1 MVSPIPQDYIST
13 YTANGIEYEAIQLP
27 WKVVTKI
34 LGSPHTGDPDE
45 DELLVTAL
53 MVAGA
58 PSWVEDAPGW
68 VDEYG
73 WGLIGP
79 VEGEE

>member
-1 MVSPIPQDYIST
+1 MNFHDHTTT
-13 YTANGIEYEAIQLP
+13 YSAAGAEHEAIQLP
-27 WKVVTKI
+27 WDTVTEI
-34 LGSPHTGDPDE
+34 LGHPHTGDPDE
-45 DELLVTAL
+45 DEVLVAAL
-53 MVAGA
+53 VAAGA

>member
-1 MVSPIPQDYIST
+1 MNLYDGHTTT
-13 YTANGIEYEAIQLP
+13 YSATGAEHEAIQLP
-27 WKVVTKI
+27 WELVTEI
-34 LGSPHTGDPDE
+34 LGHPHTGDPDE
-45 DELLVTAL
+45 DEVLVAAL
-53 MVAGA
+53 VAAGA